1 MAQHVPR
8 LWVIETDER
17 MAQRMNRRYLWA
29 LLVIGAALALG
40 SSTLN
45 ISDGLSGL
53 GLLLAIFAVGALLWA
68 TVRNWGSRRV

>member
-1 MAQHVPR
+1 
-8 LWVIETDER
+8 
-17 MAQRMNRRYLWA
+17 MNRRYLWA

-45 ISDGLSGL
+45 INDGLSGL

>member
-1 MAQHVPR
+1 
-8 LWVIETDER
+8 
-17 MAQRMNRRYLWA
+17 MNRRYLWA

-45 ISDGLSGL
+45 INDGLSGL
-53 GLLLAIFAVGALLWA
+53 GLLLAIFAVVALLWV

>member
-1 MAQHVPR
+1 
-8 LWVIETDER
+8 
-17 MAQRMNRRYLWA
+17 MNRRYLWA

-45 ISDGLSGL
+45 INDGLSGL
-53 GLLLAIFAVGALLWA
+53 GLLLVIFAVGALLWA